1 MSFHE
6 TGSTVAE
13 KTKELEAIESQPEYK
28 IILKW
33 RNIIVFIYLHIF
45 SVYALFDPP
54 QLWST
59 YMIQAVLIVA
69 IGFGTTVGSHR
80 LFTHRTYRAKPFLK
94 FWLLFLQTMSGQE
107 PVLRWV
113 RDHRVHHKFTDTDAD
128 PHNSTRGFFFC
139 HMGWLCCKKHPDV
152 IKHGKKVDMSDLEND
167 PWLQFQRKYVKLFT
181 TLTNMLTPVNGRSF
195 IH

>member
-1 MSFHE
+1 MWIFVEFFFPFCLSFDIVIFFFSLSTTK
-6 TGSTVAE
+6 TGSVE
-13 KTKELEAIESQPEYK
+13 KKIEANDDEPEYK

-45 SVYALFDPP
+45 SVWALFDPP
-54 QLWST
+54 KLIST
-59 YMIQAVLIVA
+59 YVIQFALTIL

-107 PVLRWV
+107 PVIRWV
-113 RDHRVHHKFTDTDAD
+113 RDHRVHHKFTDTNAD

-139 HMGWLCCKKHPDV
+139 HMGWLMCKKHPDV

-167 PWLQFQRKYVKLFT
+167 T
-181 TLTNMLTPVNGRSF
+181 MLKIQKKWVV
-195 IH
+195 